1 RHRDSGT
8 LDTGAYS
15 ITMTSMSA
23 PKLLR
28 AARRLLRWD
37 DLELVGERLQ
47 KLGVRAWRGL
57 AQSLLMLA
65 GVLILISPKLPSETL
80 VGAASLAGTLALVR
94 ALLARSAA
102 VRAEQRIHTRATR
115 DETHLAV
122 ASALLGLVFAGLI
135 AWPPPLPME
144 RQCLLAGIAL
154 IGTLAS
160 LRTLGASPLVFFAH
174 ATPLVVASMAAIAA
188 LPESIRSSA
197 LIVFA
202 LILLLLVDVAYSVL
216 RAKSDAIAAKL
227 RERGLLAQQWALFST
242 SQLAIALT
250 RNRQIDKANNR
261 FRQMFGE
268 GSGEALLSDLAHTL
282 GRSRGQLDRLIQ
294 RADARVRGHRSVS
307 LNILREGPTPRY
319 YSIQIRRFDPLHRSR
334 GLLWSVSDQT
344 SEWLRRQA
352 LERAASRDPLTGA
365 LNRRAFEQKLKRM
378 LRRDLQRHPIAVL
391 CLDLNGFRELNE
403 THGHAFGD
411 QVLCVVTKRMQHML
425 RSQDLIARLEG
436 DSFVVVLE
444 QIDRVEGASAVGD
457 KLAQP
462 IAGPVVRT
470 STSCSLGVSIGIA
483 LAPRDGRSAAALLA
497 NADTAMYAVKRA
509 LRRNRS
515 RRTMRRSDTD
525 ADPRDSSA

>member
-1 RHRDSGT
+1 
-8 LDTGAYS
+8 
-15 ITMTSMSA
+15 MTSMPD

-47 KLGVRAWRGL
+47 KLGAHAWRGL

-65 GVLILISPKLPSETL
+65 GVLLLISPKLPSETL
-80 VGAASLAGTLALVR
+80 IGAASLAGTLALVR

-102 VRAEQRIHTRATR
+102 VRAEQRIHARATR
-115 DETHLAV
+115 DETHLAI
-122 ASALLGLVFAGLI
+122 AGALLGLVFAGLI
-135 AWPPPLPME
+135 AWPPPLSIE

-160 LRTLGASPLVFFAH
+160 LRTIGASPLVFFAH
-174 ATPLVVASMAAIAA
+174 AVPLVVGAIAAIAA
-188 LPESIRSSA
+188 LPDAIRSHA

-202 LILLLLVDVAYSVL
+202 LILLLLVDVVYSVL
-216 RAKSDAIAAKL
+216 RAKSESIAAKL

-242 SQLAIALT
+242 GQLAIALT

-282 GRSRGQLDRLIQ
+282 GRSRAQLDRLIA
-294 RADARVRGHRSVS
+294 RADTRVRGHRSVAINV
-307 LNILREGPTPRY
+307 LLEGPTPRF

-365 LNRRAFEQKLKRM
+365 LNRRAFEQKFKRL
-378 LRRDLQRHPIAVL
+378 LRRDLQRHPIAL
-391 CLDLNGFRELNE
+391 MCLDLNGFRELND

-425 RSQDLIARLEG
+425 RSQDLIARLDG
-436 DSFVVVLE
+436 DAFVVVLE
-444 QIDRVEGASAVGD
+444 QIDRIEDATAVAD
-457 KLAQP
+457 KLVQA
-462 IAGPVVRT
+462 ISAPVVMT
-470 STSCSLGVSIGIA
+470 STSCSVGVSIGIA
-483 LAPRDGRSAAALLA
+483 LAPRDGRTAAALLA
-497 NADTAMYAVKRA
+497 YADTAMYAVKRA
-509 LRRNRS
+509 LRRNRN
-515 RRTMRRSDTD
+515 RRWLRRSDTD
-525 ADPRDSSA
+525 TDPRDSSA